1 MSSTKNSFP
10 FQQPN
15 NNNNNKISEKKGG
28 QTVQRPAEHQPDGW
42 TDIWTLHG
50 PTKRMGQM
58 YPLNSVHRND
68 QQQWQEAT
76 TLRWSLQQN
85 NNSNKDS
92 SLLPNRAEQSR
103 AEDKLSQQEPN
114 GHLTTKAVPNSVPIT
129 CKIWRHLPNTTAHT
143 HTHKL
148 YHK

>member
-10 FQQPN
+10 FQQP

-68 QQQWQEAT
+68 QQQWQEPT

-92 SLLPNRAEQSR
+92 SLLPNRAERSR
-103 AEDKLSQQEPN
+103 RQIKPTRTEWTPYNKSCPKLSPHNVQNLEASTEYN
-114 GHLTTKAVPNSVPIT
+114 CT
-129 CKIWRHLPNTTAHT
+129 HT
-143 HTHKL
+143 HTNFTINK
-148 YHK
+148 